1 MKKYIKPDI
10 SFQKLN
16 LSTNISAGCEHAAK
30 NAEGFCPVDIPGQP
44 GLTVFA
50 ENPDSGC
57 MLYSPDLGG
66 LICYHVPTADS
77 NVFES

>member
-16 LSTNISAGCEHAAK
+16 LSTNISAGCEYSATLDAGK
-30 NAEGFCPVDIPGQP
+30 CPAEVPGQP
-44 GLTVFA
+44 GLTVFL
-50 ENPDSGC
+50 ENSAC
-57 MLYSPDLGG
+57 MVYSPDLGG